1 MTENKMSEVAKL
13 LGVELGEEFKI
24 DNDGLSF
31 KSFKYKLDEEGLIF
45 WEEGCQKWL
54 GSEELSS
61 LLTGKAKIIKLP
73 IQILTDDEKR
83 YLSNVIEPFRDRVIV
98 IVKGTIPGYNGK
110 EFISFLVQSPELCK
124 EYFSLPMFD
133 MGTMY
138 KGMKPDKKY
147 TLEELGL

>member
-24 DNDGLSF
+24 DGDGLPW

-54 GSEELSS
+54 GAEMLST
-61 LLTGKAKIIKLP
+61 LLTGKAKIVKLP
-73 IQILTDDEKR
+73 KQILTDSEKR
-83 YLSNVIEPFRDRVIV
+83 YLSNVIEPFRDRVKYITRTENSLGEYIAIHSRLYTGWRSDV
-98 IVKGTIPGYNGK
+98 TLLPEFEKGA
-110 EFISFLVQSPELCK
+110 
-124 EYFSLPMFD
+124 
-133 MGTMY
+133 MY
-138 KGMKPDKKY
+138 KGMEINKRY